1 MLELIDQIGL
11 DPRGASTLVA
21 LGMGG
26 LFGLAAERSAFCLRR
41 AVLSGG
47 GMAAQVVLAMA
58 VALFGT
64 QMAVAL
70 GGVDLSQHR
79 FHAPGLPILAL
90 AVGGLSF
97 GAGMVLTRG
106 CASRLT
112 VLAGSGNLR
121 AALVLIV
128 FAVTAHA
135 TMKGVLAP
143 LRGTLGTVRVDPG
156 VAQLPGAPALWAGIV
171 ALVSL
176 GLILRF
182 RPAAARLIWAA
193 GIGALVPLGWLVTGV
208 WLFDDFDPIP
218 LESLSITQPGA
229 EAAFWLMAASAVRPG
244 FGPGLIGGILIGA
257 LVSSLLARRF
267 AWQSFATPGETGR
280 YLLGGAMMGFGG
292 VLAGGCSIGLGLSGL
307 STLSLSALVALVFL
321 IAGARGMRALLNASP
336 SGYFGSS
343 ARRSAEP
350 AA

>member
-1 MLELIDQIGL
+1 MLALIDQIGL

-47 GMAAQVVLAMA
+47 GAAAQVVLAMA

-70 GGVDLSQHR
+70 GGLDFAQHR
-79 FHAPGLPILAL
+79 FHTPGLPVLSLAL
-90 AVGGLSF
+90 GGMCF

-112 VLAGSGNLR
+112 VLAGTGNLR
-121 AALVLIV
+121 AGLVLIV
-128 FAVTAHA
+128 FAIVAHT

-143 LRGTLGTVRVDPG
+143 LRDALGSVRLDMG
-156 VAQLPGAPALWAGIV
+156 SGQMPGAPGLWGAGLAAVSLAMALWV
-171 ALVSL
+171 
-176 GLILRF
+176 
-182 RPAAARLIWAA
+182 RPALSRLAWAA

-218 LESLSITQPGA
+218 MESISITQPGA
-229 EAAFWLMAASAVRPG
+229 DAAFWLMAASAVRPA
-244 FGPGLIGGILIGA
+244 FGPGLIGGTLIGA
-257 LVSSLLARRF
+257 LLSSLLARRF
-267 AWQSFATPGETGR
+267 SWQSFSSPGETGR
-280 YLLGGAMMGFGG
+280 YLLGGSLMGFGG

-307 STLSLSALVALVFL
+307 STLSLSALVALMFL
-321 IAGARGMRALLNASP
+321 IAGARGMHALVNASP
-336 SGYFGSS
+336 FGSTGSS
-343 ARRSAEP
+343 ATRSAEP